1 MNRLGDFSITIF
13 NRDYC
18 LSLLPIAMQ
27 KLLIRASQE
36 LADTLEEKLRYRYDI
51 ETEIL
56 DKESI
61 CEIMAN
67 IRREWITICRFTS
80 RENLKDI
87 LTMFRVNYE
96 IKKRD

>member
-13 NRDYC
+13 NRDYY

-80 RENLKDI
+80 SENLKDI

>member
-36 LADTLEEKLRYRYDI
+36 LADTLEEKLRYSYDI

-80 RENLKDI
+80 CENLKDI